1 MKTYLAILL
10 AIFLTFCLI
19 YFCTLPTIV
28 PLPTKVLVFKTKPSV
43 FSDRPG
49 VDLVF
54 EEDDMNYYTEQP
66 RFLLD
71 YLDFDI
77 ENQQV
82 EIPVVDNQ
90 NTHDSFVQKTI
101 RNTYATSNLSTDG
114 KNVVKEIL
122 KCVDND
128 PDITKVLETIR
139 NRKATISNLNDKKE
153 MEILEEV
160 WNAVKNDDVLKAYFI
175 TQLQDCYENYSTVCP
190 TGVVTRIVSVLSIKT
205 PEKMPRTKELI
216 TEEMLNTASKLR
228 NNLENDEVFT
238 KLSDEEQQSS
248 FKRQLISKYQDD
260 YSDFMTSD
268 EITEITSGWINE
280 I

>member
-10 AIFLTFCLI
+10 AIFFTICLI
-19 YFCTLPTIV
+19 YLYILPTII

-43 FSDRPG
+43 FSNRPG

-77 ENQQV
+77 ENQEV

-101 RNTYATSNLSTDG
+101 RNTYATANLSTDG

-128 PDITKVLETIR
+128 SDVTKVLETIR

-160 WNAVKNDDVLKAYFI
+160 WSTVKNDEDLKAYFI
-175 TQLQDCYENYSTVCP
+175 TQLKDCYENYSTVCP

-248 FKRQLISKYQDD
+248 FKRQLIGKYHED
-260 YSDFMTSD
+260 YSQFMTSD
-268 EITEITSGWINE
+268 EISDITSEWIDE

>member
-101 RNTYATSNLSTDG
+101 RNTYTTSNLSTDG

-160 WNAVKNDDVLKAYFI
+160 WNAVKNDDDLKAYFI

-268 EITEITSGWINE
+268 EITDITSEWINE

>member
-1 MKTYLAILL
+1 MKTYLVILL

-54 EEDDMNYYTEQP
+54 EKDDMDYYTDQP

-77 ENQQV
+77 ENQEV

-101 RNTYATSNLSTDG
+101 RNTYATAGLSTDG

-128 PDITKVLETIR
+128 QDITKVLETIR

-160 WNAVKNDDVLKAYFI
+160 WNTVKNDEDLKVYFI
-175 TQLQDCYENYSTVCP
+175 TQLKDCYENYSTVCP

-268 EITEITSGWINE
+268 EITDITSKWINE

>member
-122 KCVDND
+122 KCVDKD

-160 WNAVKNDDVLKAYFI
+160 WNAVKNDDALKAYFI

-268 EITEITSGWINE
+268 EITDITSGWINE

>member
-1 MKTYLAILL
+1 
-10 AIFLTFCLI
+10 LI

-54 EEDDMNYYTEQP
+54 EKDDMDYYTEQP

-160 WNAVKNDDVLKAYFI
+160 WNAVKNDNALKAYFI

-248 FKRQLISKYQDD
+248 FKRQLISKYKDD